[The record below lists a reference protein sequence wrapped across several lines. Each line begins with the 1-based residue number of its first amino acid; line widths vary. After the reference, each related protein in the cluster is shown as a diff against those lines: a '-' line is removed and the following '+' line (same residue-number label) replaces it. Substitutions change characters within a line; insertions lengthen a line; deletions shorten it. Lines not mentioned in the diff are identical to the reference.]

1 MSHEMQ
7 VVIFD
12 TVLGED
18 EVPTALSTVDDV
30 AASGSPRAG
39 VAEFAVDVAKVRHVT
54 GVDVIG
60 GRAVL
65 VTAPPEHI
73 RHVAEYCVIHRP
85 EGCTVV
91 DPVSYAVLSH
101 WTDVEETFEE
111 PPLDPD
117 VADRLQS
124 VFEAVSARLG
134 ATLTAT
140 SAVFGPPV
148 LRQLRD
154 DLSHE
159 WRHADD
165 EKVLVVEVVVSAF
178 GLRVSIVAAES
189 PRASL
194 AAFNACLDPEDHLT
208 PTDCTVGDLGM
219 MDDSRSWEFTIVS
232 PTWEHVLAAAC
243 TDLATWIDALA
254 PRATG
259 H

>member
-1 MSHEMQ
+1 MQ

-12 TVLGED
+12 TELGED
-18 EVPTALSTVDDV
+18 EVPTALATVDD
-30 AASGSPRAG
+30 APASGSLRAEM
-39 VAEFAVDVAKVRHVT
+39 AEFAVDVTKVRHVT
-54 GVDVIG
+54 GVDVIA

-73 RHVAEYCVIHRP
+73 RHVAEYCVSYRP
-85 EGCTVV
+85 DGSTVV

-111 PPLDPD
+111 PPPDPD

-134 ATLTAT
+134 ATLAGT

-154 DLSHE
+154 DLAHE
-159 WRHADD
+159 WRHAD
-165 EKVLVVEVVVSAF
+165 EAKVLVVEVAVSAF
-178 GLRVSIVAAES
+178 GPRVSIVAAES

-194 AAFNACLDPEDHLT
+194 AAFNACLDAEDRLT
-208 PTDCTVGDLGM
+208 PTACTVDDLGR
-219 MDDSRSWEFTIVS
+219 MDNSRSWEVTVVS

-243 TDLATWIDALA
+243 TDLAKWVDAPA
-254 PRATG
+254 SR
-259 H
+259 